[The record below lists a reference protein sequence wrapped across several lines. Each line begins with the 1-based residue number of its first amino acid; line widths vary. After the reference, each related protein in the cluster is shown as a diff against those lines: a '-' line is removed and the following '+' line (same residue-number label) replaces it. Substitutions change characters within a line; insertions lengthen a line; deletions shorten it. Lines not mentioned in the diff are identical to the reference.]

1 MEKGKRS
8 VVPRSPREEK
18 VGMTV
23 LAATKT
29 VRRVPGLQEGNR
41 THSSQV
47 I

>member
-1 MEKGKRS
+1 M
-8 VVPRSPREEK
+8 VPRSPREEK

-29 VRRVPGLQEGNR
+29 VRRVPGLQERNR